1 MSESRTDD
9 REEPARPRPPQDV
22 PTSEPSGDPKKDQ
35 EPNAWLR
42 EGADAPDAAD
52 IADPDKQQ

>member
-9 REEPARPRPPQDV
+9 HEERARPPQDV
-22 PTSEPSGDPKKDQ
+22 PTSEPSGDSKKDQ

-52 IADPDKQQ
+52 IADPEEQQ